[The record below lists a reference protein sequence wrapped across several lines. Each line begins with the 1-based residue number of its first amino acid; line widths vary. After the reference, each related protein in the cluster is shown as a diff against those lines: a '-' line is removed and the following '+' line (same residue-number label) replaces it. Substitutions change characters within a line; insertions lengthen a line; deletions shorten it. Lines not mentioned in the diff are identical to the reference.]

1 MISVITDGT
10 AGLPYRD
17 AAAMK
22 VRVLPVLYALGGK
35 VYHESYLDAGG
46 NPDRLIDAHRGEWMT
61 THTSVDD
68 FRGAFRHLTRDGG
81 QVLCVLISS
90 RLSGTYSSAVNAA
103 QQVSPER
110 IALVDSLHTAG
121 GLALLVRE
129 ASRLNAAGVPLWD
142 MKEALL
148 KRRQDVGVVF
158 SVNDMT
164 ALRRSGRL
172 GVVRQSVGNM
182 LNLHPILTLEDG
194 IVKSQG
200 VARGTM
206 QSIRTLAAAI
216 PDNATSIVLHHQG
229 ADNPPEPLQNAIRA
243 RFPHAEI
250 VTRHVGPSLNI
261 HLGPGFIGVA
271 WIT

>member
-1 MISVITDGT
+1 MISIITDGT
-10 AGLPYRD
+10 AGLPYRE

-22 VRVLPVLYALGGK
+22 VRVLPVLYTLGNR
-35 VYHESYLDAGG
+35 VYHESYLDAGSQ
-46 NPDRLIDAHRGEWMT
+46 DKRMDFSRGDWMT

-68 FRGAFRHLTRDGG
+68 FRGAFRHLTREGN

-90 RLSGTYSSAVNAA
+90 RLSGTYSSALNAA
-103 QQVSPER
+103 QTVAPER
-110 IALVDSLHTAG
+110 IAVVDSLNTAG

-129 ASRLNAAGVPLWD
+129 ASAMNAAGMAMAD
-142 MKEALL
+142 IKAALEQ
-148 KRRQDVGVVF
+148 RRRDVGVVF

-182 LNLHPILTLEDG
+182 LNLRPILALEDG

-200 VARGTM
+200 VARGTL
-206 QSIRTLAAAI
+206 QSIRALSSAI
-216 PDNATSIVLHHQG
+216 PDNAKAIILHHQG
-229 ADNPPEPLQNAIRA
+229 ADNPPEPLLNAVRA
-243 RFPHAEI
+243 RFPDI
-250 VTRHVGPSLNI
+250 DVIDRPVGPSLNI
-261 HLGPGFIGVA
+261 HLGPGFIGAA